1 MNGVLVL
8 AGVVLVGATVA
19 DVAVA
24 LLGDSGTGG
33 WVTGRC
39 GRLAWRALAP
49 SRRRQ
54 RHGPSHLLGRL
65 IVLATPLGWLLGLW
79 AGWTLVF
86 VASPNSIVTTAEGA
100 PASTVETV
108 YFTGYTLFTLGNGEL
123 RPRGGLWQI
132 TTAVAALSG
141 FAILSLAVTFIIL
154 VVQAATTRRR
164 IAGTIALYGATPTQ
178 LSAALDDAVV
188 DEARLASAIIELAET
203 HAAFPALHY
212 LHTTDETRSA
222 PAMIANLGM
231 ALGRRRFADRAT
243 TETPLHRAIR
253 HYLSLHPAVGA
264 SGEAML
270 EARLECIRLD
280 DGRPPETRPSA
291 AQ

>member
-19 DVAVA
+19 DVAGA
-24 LLGDSGTGG
+24 LLGDSGSGG

-39 GRLAWRALAP
+39 GRLAWRAMAP

-65 IVLATPLGWLLGLW
+65 IVLATPLAWLMGLW

-86 VASPNSIVTTAEGA
+86 VGSSNSIVTTAEGT

-123 RPRGGLWQI
+123 RPFGGQWQI

-141 FAILSLAVTFIIL
+141 FAILTLAVTFIIL

-164 IAGTIALYGATPTQ
+164 IASTIALYGTTPAQ
-178 LSAALDDAVV
+178 LSAALDDGTV
-188 DEARLASAIIELAET
+188 DEDRLASAIIELTET
-203 HAAFPALHY
+203 HAAFPALHF
-212 LHTTDETRSA
+212 LHATDETRSA
-222 PAMIANLGM
+222 PAMIANLGI
-231 ALGRRRFADRAT
+231 ALGRRRFAARPT
-243 TETPLHRAIR
+243 PETPLHRAILR
-253 HYLSLHPAVGA
+253 YLTLHPPVGA
-264 SGEAML
+264 SGEAAW
-270 EARLECIRLD
+270 EARLERIRLD
-280 DGRPPETRPSA
+280 DGRPPETPPA
-291 AQ
+291 AAK

>member
-1 MNGVLVL
+1 MYGVLVL
-8 AGVVLVGATVA
+8 AGVVLIGATVT
-19 DVAVA
+19 DVAGA
-24 LLGDSGTGG
+24 LLGDSGRGG

-65 IVLATPLGWLLGLW
+65 IVLATPLAWLMGLW
-79 AGWTLVF
+79 AGWSIVF
-86 VASPNSIVTTAEGA
+86 VASPNSIVTTAAGT

-108 YFTGYTLFTLGNGEL
+108 YFTGYTLFTLGNGEFQPL
-123 RPRGGLWQI
+123 GGGWQI
-132 TTAVAALSG
+132 TTAVATLSG
-141 FAILSLAVTFIIL
+141 FAILTLAVTFIIP

-164 IAGTIALYGATPTQ
+164 IASTIALYGATPAQ
-178 LSAALDDAVV
+178 LSAALDDATV
-188 DEARLASAIIELAET
+188 DEDRLASAIIELTET

-222 PAMIANLGM
+222 PAMIASLGI
-231 ALGRRRFADRAT
+231 ALGHRRSADQPT
-243 TETPLHRAIR
+243 PETPLHRAIL
-253 HYLSLHPAVGA
+253 HYLTLHPPVGP
-264 SGEAML
+264 SEEAEL
-270 EARLECIRLD
+270 EARLEHIRLD
-280 DGRPPETRPSA
+280 DGRPPQTPAA